1 MTVTFME
8 CLVCARHLVK
18 HVTMDISFNPL
29 KNPRE
34 YIIGIF
40 SIFQMRKQLR
50 EVKIFKESDQ

>member
-50 EVKIFKESDQ
+50 EVKIFK